1 MKAEELR
8 IGNYVHEKYYNRG
21 YKFEPIKLKDILS
34 THIVCSL
41 DNAHNFEDI
50 EPIPLTEEILLKCGF
65 EFFDNERI
73 FNNFVIEDF
82 HNGNYYFT
90 AGEGIK
96 LHEKHIEYLHQ
107 LQNLY
112 FSLTGE
118 ELNVKL

>member
-8 IGNYVHEKYYNRG
+8 IGNYIIYQKEHI
-21 YKFEPIKLKDILS
+21 IKCDIKDIELS
-34 THIVCSL
+34 EI
-41 DNAHNFEDI
+41 DR

-73 FNNFVIEDF
+73 FNGFVIEDF

-90 AGEGIK
+90 SGEGIK

>member
-8 IGNYVHEKYYNRG
+8 IGNLFKDKHSRKIIKV
-21 YKFEPIKLKDILS
+21 IKLSESKITFDG
-34 THIVCSL
+34 CFYGEWQ
-41 DNAHNFEDI
+41 A